1 MLALTVAG
9 LLYTDSI
16 SNRDE
21 LLVATICVIAALGVF
36 CHYAIRLCLKKWIR
50 EEVIAEAAQ
59 TAAVVKKLNKF
70 NINTEPELQYVGN
83 NRWEFVDNDFY
94 EKDVR
99 DMERFCKY
107 YQKIRFDETIHTAMG
122 FAYKLGYY
130 RRELMVLEERKQKK
144 PPIEFEPIPRK
155 GRDYEPEPEPL
166 PAEEWTEP
174 ETAAMVAGVEVETD
188 SEESA
193 SDLEAVV
200 LDLMNRGY
208 SGKQIATELEISES
222 KVSRIRK
229 KHNV

>member
-21 LLVATICVIAALGVF
+21 LLVAAVAVIAALGVF
-36 CHYAIRLCLKKWIR
+36 CHYAIRLYLKKWIR
-50 EEVIAEAAQ
+50 EEMIAEAAQ

-70 NINTEPELQYVGN
+70 NIHTEPELQYVGN

-107 YQKIRFDETIHTAMG
+107 YQKIRFDETIHTAME
-122 FAYKLGYY
+122 FSYKLGYY
-130 RRELMVLEERKQKK
+130 RRELMVQEERKRKK
-144 PPIEFEPIPRK
+144 PPVEFEPIPRK
-155 GRDYEPEPEPL
+155 GKVYEPEPL
-166 PAEEWTEP
+166 PDEEWTEP
-174 ETAAMVAGVEVETD
+174 ETAAMAAGVEVETD

-193 SDLEAVV
+193 SDLEEVV

-208 SGKQIATELEISES
+208 SGKQIAAELEISES